1 MRIIPI
7 ASGKGGV
14 GKSLVS
20 ANLGVA
26 FAQAG
31 QRVVVADLDLGASN
45 LHLVLGHHAPQLGI
59 GTFLNNTK
67 SNFTDV
73 IIDTDVRGLR
83 FIPGD
88 TEIPGTA
95 NLKIYQLK
103 ALVKQLIALRED
115 TDILILDLGAGTH
128 QSILDFFLLSNQ
140 GIVVSAPAVTA
151 VLNAYVF
158 LKNTVFRL
166 MFNSFPKNSKA
177 RKYLEKLRQSGSG
190 PQKLYIPKI
199 LPEIRAIDKNSYNT
213 YVSLAERLRPR
224 LIMNMVDEPKD
235 ADVAMKIRRSCEEY
249 LDLKIEHL
257 GIIYRDAVQDTA
269 LASRLPIVLYK
280 PQAILSQAIYRIA
293 DKILQTSADSFIM
306 SEQQI
311 DESFQEAGLEA
322 GIDFDSKMEYIEDLL
337 HSGTLTQGD
346 LIETVKSQQ
355 IEISKLKKENN
366 FIKLKLS
373 KAFAQGFKE
382 F

>member
-31 QRVVVADLDLGASN
+31 KRVVVVDLDLGASN

-59 GTFLNNTK
+59 GTFLNNTTT
-67 SNFTDV
+67 NFTDV

-88 TEIPGTA
+88 TEIPGLA
-95 NLKIYQLK
+95 NLKTAQLK
-103 ALVKQLIALRED
+103 ALVKELVALQDD
-115 TDILILDLGAGTH
+115 TDILILDLGAGSH
-128 QSILDFFLLSNQ
+128 QSILDFFLLSGQ
-140 GIVVSAPAVTA
+140 GIIVSAPAVTA

-158 LKNTVFRL
+158 LKNTVYHL
-166 MFNSFPKNSKA
+166 MFNSFPRNSKA
-177 RKYLEKLRQSGSG
+177 RKHLDKLRVDGSG
-190 PQKLYIPKI
+190 PQKLYIPRF
-199 LPEIRAIDKNSYNT
+199 LPEIQGIDKNSYNT
-213 YVSLAERLRPR
+213 FTTRLQRLRPR

-257 GIIYRDAVQDTA
+257 GIIYRDTVQDKA
-269 LASRLPIVLYK
+269 LASRLPIILYK
-280 PQAILSQAIYRIA
+280 PQSMLSQAIYRIA
-293 DKILQTSADSFIM
+293 DKIMQ
-306 SEQQI
+306 SEDDTFLPNEKQI
-311 DESFQEAGLEA
+311 EESFQEAELEA
-322 GIDFDSKMEYIEDLL
+322 EIDFETKIDYIGDLL
-337 HSGTLTQGD
+337 HTGALSHSD
-346 LIETVKSQQ
+346 LVETVKSQH
-355 IEISKLKKENN
+355 IEITKLRKENN

-373 KAFAQGFKE
+373 QAFAQGYKA
-382 F
+382 